1 MMWID
6 DDAALN
12 ALIDQAV
19 SSERYALDTE
29 FHREKTYYPKLAL
42 LQIRIGETTA
52 LVDPLA
58 IDTTLLVRLFAADSL
73 CIIHAAQQDLEV
85 LQHASGAV
93 PKRIFD
99 TQLSSGFIGM
109 STPSL
114 ASLVQN

>member
-1 MMWID
+1 MLWID

-42 LQIRIGETTA
+42 LQIRIGDTTA

-109 STPSL
+109 STITDCP
-114 ASLVQN
+114 